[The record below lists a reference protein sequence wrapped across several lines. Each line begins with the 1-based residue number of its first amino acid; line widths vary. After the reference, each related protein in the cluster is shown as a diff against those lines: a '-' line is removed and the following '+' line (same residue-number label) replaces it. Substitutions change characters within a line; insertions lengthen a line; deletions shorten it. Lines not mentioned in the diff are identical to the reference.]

1 MIVVWLVS
9 LLPAIPNL
17 FVYHVEHLKERDVYG
32 CVIDH
37 TLWIHSANQSAVNQT
52 QSDVTTPWRLYNLVM
67 VTIQV
72 YVSRNS
78 I

>member
-9 LLPAIPNL
+9 LVPAIPNL
-17 FVYHVEHLKERDVYG
+17 FVYHVEHLKERDVDG

-37 TLWIHSANQSAVNQT
+37 TLWIHDADPSAVNQT

-72 YVSRNS
+72 SNSRNS
-78 I
+78 

>member
-17 FVYHVEHLKERDVYG
+17 FVYHVEHLQERDVYG

-37 TLWIHSANQSAVNQT
+37 TLWIHDANQSAGNQT

-72 YVSRNS
+72 CVSRNS